1 MITPWCSKS
10 RDAILDQKKTMNTQE
25 AIWDKRINS
34 DLCSKTLAMIFQNNS
49 ATKSVCVLK
58 TRGSF
63 QFFHSLSLQNFL
75 LVSLFWSLLS

>member
-1 MITPWCSKS
+1 
-10 RDAILDQKKTMNTQE
+10 MNTQE

-34 DLCSKTLAMIFQNNS
+34 DLCSKTLAMIFQNTF

-58 TRGSF
+58 TWGSF